1 MKAYDNRIIDRR
13 TFSPVYE
20 MSGLRKVLLVPIAYP
35 LSLLYAAGIRMWRRR
50 AVHEADIGVPVVS
63 VGSIS
68 VGGTGKTPLSMLIA
82 SELSGRG
89 NKVAVLSRGYKR
101 KGGPSPLVVSDY
113 EGVRAGVE
121 EAGDEPYLMARR
133 LEGVAVVIDSN
144 RLRGAEYARDMLA
157 PDVIL
162 LDDGFQCRALK
173 KRLDIVTIGLDALAP
188 GAAYLPWGPLREG
201 LYAIG
206 PEDLVVCVARS
217 DIEREKAEAGR
228 VQAARVHGGRAGG
241 GRVESGRAD
250 SPLATLRRRGNF
262 YIASYVDPVIVD
274 SAGTPAGPA
283 ADLGRAVV
291 VSGIARPEGFEATC
305 DKLGVDAAARIRY
318 DDHHWYS
325 DADGSMIDRVMRDLG
340 CEYIATTEK
349 DLWRMTGP
357 LRQRALAVRI
367 SMKIDGPDFLK
378 RVIEGVNGGE

>member
-1 MKAYDNRIIDRR
+1 MNGHDARIIDRR

-20 MSGLRKVLLVPIAYP
+20 MSGLRKALLVPVAYP
-35 LSLLYAAGIRMWRRR
+35 LSLVYAAGIRMWRRR
-50 AVHEADIGVPVVS
+50 EVHKADIGLPVIS

-82 SELSGRG
+82 SELGGRG
-89 NKVAVLSRGYKR
+89 RKVAVLSRGYKR
-101 KGGPSPLVVSDY
+101 RRGPSPLVVSDY

-121 EAGDEPYLMARR
+121 EAGDEPYLMASR
-133 LEGVAVVIDSN
+133 LKGAAVVIDSD
-144 RLRGAEYARDMLA
+144 RLRGAEYARDVLA

-173 KRLDIVTIGLDALAP
+173 KRLDIVTIGLDAMGP

-206 PEDLVVCVARS
+206 PEDVVVCVARS
-217 DIEREKAEAGR
+217 DAERERAEGA
-228 VQAARVHGGRAGG
+228 
-241 GRVESGRAD
+241 RAD
-250 SPLATLRRRGNF
+250 SPLEAFKRRGDF

-274 SAGTPAGPA
+274 GAGTPAGPA

-305 DKLGVDAAARIRY
+305 DKLGIDAAAKIRF
-318 DDHHWYS
+318 DDHHWYGE
-325 DADGSMIDRVMRDLG
+325 ADGNMIERVMRESG
-340 CEYIATTEK
+340 CKYIATTEK
-349 DLWRMTGP
+349 DLWRMTGR
-357 LRQRALAVRI
+357 LRELALAVRI
-367 SMKIDGPDFLK
+367 SMKVEGPDFLG
-378 RVIEGVNGGE
+378 RVIERVNGGE